1 MYCRSLVQPYDSN
14 GKEIMAEKLQTGIPN
29 VTGPTPNRKSER
41 DDVKL
46 RRLLGTTARRL
57 AAIRGPICSDYGTGR
72 EMAQFVLECRLR
84 IEHGT
89 LDVAQ
94 LQELWRIFAPAGDW
108 DKVVGDVELGNEVF
122 ALLSQPCR
130 VG

>member
-1 MYCRSLVQPYDSN
+1 MQ
-14 GKEIMAEKLQTGIPN
+14 
-29 VTGPTPNRKSER
+29 KSDR

-46 RRLLGTTARRL
+46 RRALATAARRL
-57 AAIRGPICSDYGTGR
+57 AAVRGPIRSDYETGK
-72 EMAQFVLECRLR
+72 EVAQFVLECQRQ

-108 DKVVGDVELGNEVF
+108 DKVVGDVDLGNEVF
-122 ALLSQPCR
+122 TLLNNPCR